1 MSVTDYRRFYASLN
15 RLYGCDAA
23 ELKESLV
30 SSYTDG
36 RTTHLHEMEEWEY
49 NAMCRE
55 LEEKTGWAETRRKA
69 RSLCLKQMQRAGVD
83 TTDWNKVNAFCE
95 SKRIAGKP
103 FAKLDLQELA
113 AVTTKLRII
122 ARKGGLKPRRMSIV
136 VPLNNGGIA

>member
-15 RLYGCDAA
+15 RLYGCDAE

-49 NAMCRE
+49 DAMCRE
-55 LEEKTGWAETRRKA
+55 LEEKTGWAEARRKA
-69 RSLCLKQMQRAGVD
+69 RSLCLKLMQRAGVD
-83 TTDWNKVNAFCE
+83 TTDWGKVNAFCE
-95 SKRIAGKP
+95 SPRIAGKA

-113 AVTTKLRII
+113 MVTTKLRII
-122 ARKGGLKPRRMSIV
+122 VRKGGLKPMRTGIV
-136 VPLNNGGIA
+136 VSLKTGGIA